1 MNNDLIFQMAL
12 TRIPHIG
19 HVHAKTLTN
28 IFGTAEAIFKTPKN
42 KLEKIEG
49 IGQVRAS
56 SIKSFSDFKSF
67 EQEIQFTEKHQIKTI
82 FINDDDYPKR
92 LLNCYDSPVLLYYKG
107 NTSLNNSRFVSI
119 VGTRANTDYGKTICE
134 QFIDDLKTYN
144 ITVIS
149 GLAYGIDTIAHKS
162 AIKNNMPTIGVL
174 AHGLDRIYPH
184 SNTAMARQM
193 IESGG
198 LLTEYP
204 SGTNPDKQNF
214 PERNRITAGIC
225 DALVVIETSKSGGSL
240 ITAEIANSYNK
251 DIFAFPGRINDLK
264 SEGCNQLIKN
274 NKACLI
280 STADDFVNYMGWYEK
295 KSNAIPK
302 QKLLFNDL
310 NDNELLLMKFIE
322 ETSDIDIDSLTIK
335 SGLPHSSIAV
345 SLLSLEMNGMIKSLP
360 GKRYKA
366 I

>member
-19 HVHAKTLTN
+19 HVHAKTLTT
-28 IFGTAEAIFKTPKN
+28 IFGSAEAIFKTPKN

-56 SIKSFSDFKSF
+56 SIKSFSDFKSC
-67 EQEIQFTEKHQIKTI
+67 EQEIKFTEKHQIKTI
-82 FINDDDYPKR
+82 FINDEDYPKR
-92 LLNCYDSPVLLYYKG
+92 LINCYDCPVLLYFKG
-107 NTSLNNSRFVSI
+107 NASLNNSKFISV
-119 VGTRANTDYGKTICE
+119 VGTRSNTDYGKTICE
-134 QFIDDLKTYN
+134 QFIDELKAYN
-144 ITVIS
+144 ITIIS
-149 GLAYGIDTIAHKS
+149 GLAYGIDSIAHKT
-162 AIKNNMPTIGVL
+162 AIKNEKTTIGIL

-184 SNTAMARQM
+184 SNRTIARQM
-193 IESGG
+193 IENGG

-204 SGTNPDKQNF
+204 SGTKPDKQNF

-225 DALVVIETSKSGGSL
+225 DALVVIETGNSGGSL

-251 DIFAFPGRINDLK
+251 DVFAFPGRIHDPK

-280 STADDFVNYMGWYEK
+280 SSAADLVNLMGWNEK
-295 KSNAIPK
+295 KSSQLSK
-302 QKLLFNDL
+302 QKLLFHDL
-310 NDNELLLMKFIE
+310 NNEEFLIMKFLE
-322 ETSDIDIDSLTIK
+322 EVAETDIDTLTFK
-335 SGLPHSSIAV
+335 SGLSHSSIAV
-345 SLLSLEMNGMIKSLP
+345 SLLSLEINGLIKSLP
-360 GKRYKA
+360 GNRYKA